1 MVKACGEYLE
11 YLETINGACDFE
23 AALALLDRVPW
34 DFKDFPT
41 QYLSHKFHSYPARF
55 IPQIPLTFIKLFTG
69 EGDLVC
75 DPFCGCGT
83 TLVESFLNGR
93 NSIGNDLNPLAVLIS
108 KAKTTLLPE
117 AELSFLTEKL
127 AEFQEHRNRGG
138 GAGEGGEGVTGGG
151 RAGKTGGSEAG
162 SSAGDA
168 EGSAGER
175 VTGGSSAGESTLQP
189 LPRRKLS
196 RLFDAATVRRLEGVR
211 LFVRELL
218 TGGSQDLYDLGRV
231 ALSAAV
237 WSLVENE
244 EGKNCKNRQGE
255 NGSENC
261 GGGRVE
267 DLFLRKLALMR
278 AELERMTA
286 LIPKPPGVRLLNG
299 DARRLE
305 IRGGT
310 VDLIV
315 TSPPYVNA
323 LDYYR
328 VHMYNMLWLGLDFG
342 LFKQHEIG
350 GHSQFI
356 ANRFRLLAR
365 YLGDMLRALCEMHRV
380 LKKGKLCVVV
390 VGNSSL
396 EYELIETHKFLAALA
411 ARAGFAHLKSI
422 FRNIDVTRKYTNVE
436 VGKIEDEYILVFQK
450 LNEDGARAGD
460 EEFIMDAVR
469 EQMERFGAQIARV
482 QGTSVRGRRPGR
494 QRLSKNIEK
503 IGEAIRLVPRDVKV
517 APFT

>member
-1 MVKACGEYLE
+1 MAVRARGEYLE
-11 YLETINGACDFE
+11 YLETINRACDFE
-23 AALALLDRVPW
+23 AALAVLDRIPW

-55 IPQIPLTFIKLFTG
+55 IPQIPLTFIKLFTR

-108 KAKTTLLPE
+108 KVKTTLLSD
-117 AELSFLTEKL
+117 AELSFLAEKL
-127 AEFQEHRNRGG
+127 AEFHGGRCRGG
-138 GAGEGGEGVTGGG
+138 GAGKTGGGG
-151 RAGKTGGSEAG
+151 RAGGA
-162 SSAGDA
+162 AF
-168 EGSAGER
+168 
-175 VTGGSSAGESTLQP
+175 

-196 RLFDAATVRRLEGVR
+196 RLFDAATVRCLERVR
-211 LFVRELL
+211 AFVEELSAR
-218 TGGSQDLYDLGRV
+218 GSRDLYDLGRV

-244 EGKNCKNRQGE
+244 EGRGGE
-255 NGSENC
+255 GRNGA
-261 GGGRVE
+261 GKVE
-267 DLFLRKLALMR
+267 DLFARKLALMR
-278 AELERMTA
+278 AELERMSA
-286 LIPKPPGVRLLNG
+286 LVPNPPEVHLLNG
-299 DARRLE
+299 DARKLD
-305 IRGGT
+305 IPDGA

-342 LFKQHEIG
+342 LLKQHEIG

-380 LKKGKLCVVV
+380 LKRGKLCVVV

-411 ARAGFAHLKSI
+411 SRAGFAHLKSI
-422 FRNIDVTRKYTNVE
+422 FRNIDVTRKYTNAE
-436 VGKIEDEYILVFQK
+436 VGKIEDEYVLVFRK
-450 LNEDGARAGD
+450 VEEAGAAAAD
-460 EEFIMDAVR
+460 EAFIAAAVR
-469 EQMERFGAQIARV
+469 EQMEHLGAQIARV
-482 QGTSVRGRRPGR
+482 QGTSARGRKPGR
-494 QRLSKNIEK
+494 QRLLKNIEK
-503 IGEAIRLVPRDVKV
+503 IREAIRLVPRDVKV
-517 APFT
+517 GPLS